1 MNIEKYT
8 VSRDPARYAGWPD
21 VTLAADGKL
30 VCVFSECIH
39 HCIRSNTR
47 IMLADSAD
55 GGRTWGN
62 KRPLTE
68 ETRGL
73 AYYYNCAR
81 IGTLPGGELAVV
93 VDRIPSASG
102 EGALSDCVDV
112 LYRSQDNGKSWSEPE
127 ELPLRGIV
135 PDKYRL
141 LNGGRLSIAAHRHVK
156 GRLGEYMCFSDD
168 GGKTWS
174 EPRLVA
180 FDSALNLCEACL
192 IPLGEGKVAA
202 LLRENSG
209 VGYDCYKSV
218 SCDNGET
225 WGPLVRFPLP
235 ACHRPVAQVLRD
247 GRILVTFR
255 LCQGG
260 GCGMGSGAQNF
271 FGALTDRGSLLSV
284 RRNDASVRLFPI
296 DYDRSPRPDTG
307 YSGHVQLPDGT
318 VCIVNYIVD
327 DALSFGQIRSYRL
340 DLDDIVLKADLARCS
355 FCNCPKKVCRRWKK

>member
-8 VSRDPARYAGWPD
+8 VSRDPVRYAGWPD
-21 VTLAADGKL
+21 VTLGADGKL
-30 VCVFSECIH
+30 VCAFSECTH
-39 HCIRSNTR
+39 HCVRSNTQ
-47 IMLADSAD
+47 IMLIDSAD
-55 GGRTWGN
+55 GGRTWEN
-62 KRPLTE
+62 KRALTE
-68 ETRGL
+68 ETKGL
-73 AYYYNCAR
+73 AYYYNCPR
-81 IGTLPGGELAVV
+81 INTLPGGELAVI
-93 VDRIPSASG
+93 VDKIPSASG
-102 EGALSDCVDV
+102 EGSLGDCVNV
-112 LYRSQDNGKSWSEPE
+112 LYRSKDNGKSWSAPE

-141 LNGGRLSIAAHRHVK
+141 LNGSRIAIAAHQYLQGH
-156 GRLGEYMCFSDD
+156 LAEYLRYSDD
-168 GGKTWS
+168 NGKSWS
-174 EPRLVA
+174 EPVLVA
-180 FDSALNLCEACL
+180 FESRLNLCEVCL

-225 WGPLVRFPLP
+225 WGPLVEFPLP

-260 GCGMGSGAQNF
+260 NCGMGSGAQNF
-271 FGALTDRGSLLSV
+271 FGALTDRESLLSI

-307 YSGHVQLPDGT
+307 YSGHVQLPDGK

-327 DALSFGQIRSYRL
+327 DALNVAQIRGYRL
-340 DLDDIVLKADLARCS
+340 DPKELILDAELERCR
-355 FCNCPKKVCRRWKK
+355 FCNCPKKRCRRWKK